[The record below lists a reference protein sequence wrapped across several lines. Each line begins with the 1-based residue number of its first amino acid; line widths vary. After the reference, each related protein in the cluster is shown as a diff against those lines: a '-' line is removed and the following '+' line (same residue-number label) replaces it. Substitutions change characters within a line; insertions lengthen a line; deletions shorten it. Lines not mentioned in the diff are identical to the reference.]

1 MSGDARAGLEVF
13 RGRRVLVTGHTGFKG
28 GWLAAWLLDLGAEV
42 TGLALA
48 PATEPSLFDEL
59 GLARRLDDRRGD
71 VRDSDTLMREIAEA
85 RPDVIFHMAAQAI
98 VRLAYAEPAPTFA
111 TNVMGT
117 VHLLDAVRRAG
128 RPCTVVVVTSDK
140 CYEDLGARRP
150 YREDDPLGGHDPY
163 SASKGAAELVVASYR
178 RSFFPPERFEAHRV
192 SVATVRAGN
201 VIGGGDW
208 SRDRI
213 VPDIVKA
220 LLSGHP
226 ARVRNPA
233 AVRPWQHVLDA
244 LSGYLW
250 LGARMLSED
259 PAGLSGAWNF
269 GPDPTDAIPVSELTK
284 RLLLAWGS
292 GSWLDARESDAVHET
307 GFLSLDATKA
317 KQRLGWSPTW
327 RVGEAIDATVAWYK
341 AAARGAAL
349 DAVTAG
355 QIASFTD
362 QARTSGL
369 AWARATPS

>member
-1 MSGDARAGLEVF
+1 MSGEGRDGLEIF
-13 RGRRVLVTGHTGFKG
+13 RRRRVLVTGHTGFKG
-28 GWLAAWLLDLGAEV
+28 GWLAAWLLELGAEV

-48 PATEPSLFDEL
+48 PATEPSLFDGL

-71 VRDSDTLMREIAEA
+71 VRSPETLMREIAGAE
-85 RPDVIFHMAAQAI
+85 PEVIFHMAAQAI
-98 VRLAYAEPAPTFA
+98 VLVAYEEPASTFA
-111 TNVMGT
+111 TNVMGA
-117 VHLLDAVRRAG
+117 VHLLDAVRRVG
-128 RPCTVVVVTSDK
+128 KPCIVVIVTSDK
-140 CYEDLGARRP
+140 CYEDRGLRRP

-163 SASKGAAELVVASYR
+163 SASKGAAEIVAASYR
-178 RSFFPPERFEAHRV
+178 RSFFPPDRFAGHRV

-213 VPDIVKA
+213 VPDIVRA
-220 LLSGHP
+220 LRSGQP

-259 PAGLSGAWNF
+259 AAALAGAWNF
-269 GPDPTDAIPVSELTK
+269 GPDPGDAIPVSELSE
-284 RLLLAWGS
+284 RLLLAWG
-292 GSWLDARESDAVHET
+292 GGTWLDAREPDAVHEA
-307 GFLSLDATKA
+307 GYLSLDATKA
-317 KQRLGWSPTW
+317 RERLSWSPTW

-349 DAVTAG
+349 DAVTAE
-355 QIASFTD
+355 QIASFT
-362 QARTSGL
+362 ARARALGL
-369 AWARATPS
+369 AWAGAARP